1 MFKQRAQKSEYLD
14 RQDCDP
20 ALAVASYRFMEK
32 ANRYFGGIH
41 LVRRFIA
48 SETRTHTRSAPV
60 RILDIGSGSC
70 DIPIA
75 ISTWARKHD
84 IPVHITCLEPSNYA
98 VSIAREACDR
108 SGERSLAVV
117 QEDIFSHEP
126 DQPYDY
132 AIASMCF
139 HHFDD
144 KDIVTLLRR
153 LRTYVQRAILIND
166 LHRTLPAWLGTCV
179 VSVFSPTGVKH
190 DSRLSIRRGFKI
202 SELRELLQQVDG
214 ATVSVKPAWLYRV
227 YAVLRFKQNETS

>member
-1 MFKQRAQKSEYLD
+1 VFKQRAQECEYLD

-20 ALAVASYRFMEK
+20 VIAAASYRFMEK

-41 LVRRFIA
+41 LVRRFIE
-48 SETRTHTRSAPV
+48 SEIKAHRCPAPV

-75 ISTWARKHD
+75 ISKWARKKS
-84 IPVHITCLEPSNYA
+84 IPVQITCLELSDHA
-98 VSIAREACDR
+98 VCLAREACER
-108 SGERSLAVV
+108 SGEGSLTVL
-117 QEDIFSHEP
+117 QEDIFTYEP

-132 AIASMCF
+132 AVASMCF

-144 KDIVTLLRR
+144 KQIVALLHK
-153 LRTYVQRAILIND
+153 LRACVCRAILVND

-179 VSVFSPTGVKH
+179 ASMFSHTGVKH

-202 SELRELLQQVDG
+202 KELRELLQHVDG
-214 ATVSVKPAWLYRV
+214 ATVSVKAAWLYRV
-227 YAVLRFKQNETS
+227 YGVLRFKQDETT